1 MNESV
6 EIANLR
12 IETERVDD
20 IPLLVGQMRRMEL
33 PEVLDS
39 RMVVHGNRQGLSI
52 GWTVV
57 VWLAHVLSE
66 ADHRLSQVR
75 PWAAR
80 RLETLRA
87 CTGQEMREEDLS
99 DDRLADVLRALA
111 DDETWAN
118 VEHGLVLS
126 LLRVYDLRPPG
137 TRAVGAPPPY
147 VRVDM
152 TTARGY
158 GQVDADGLFQFG
170 HSKDHR
176 PDLPQVKIAL
186 TTLDPLGLPV
196 ASEVVAGHHADDP
209 LYRPL
214 IKRVHDSLSV
224 RGLLVVGD
232 CKLAALDTRAD
243 IHAYHSFYLCPLSA
257 VQVPPAALARA
268 LATAQSAAGGS
279 PERIERTRPDGT
291 REHLADGYEWTEDLS
306 AVLDGW
312 RTVTWTER
320 RLLLRSRVPAA
331 AAETALRDRLERA
344 RVAIADLTTP
354 RRGKR
359 CPADPAAVRQAA
371 TVIMARERVEG
382 LLHVEVAEQVRER
395 RVRGYRGQPA
405 RTVAQRT
412 LTTTAP
418 VDAAALDAAIALL
431 GWRVYATNAPASI
444 LSLTQA
450 ALAYRGQYTVERAF
464 GRLKGHP
471 LSLTPLYLD
480 RDDHTTGLIRL
491 LTLALRVLTTAEHAV
506 RQGLA
511 AQERTLTGL
520 YAGNPTRATA
530 RPTTELLLA
539 AFRNLTLTLL
549 TTPTATHHSLTSLT
563 PLQADIL
570 ALLGLPADTYH
581 ALVSTPHSPHPP

>member
-1 MNESV
+1 MTESI
-6 EIANLR
+6 EIAGLR

-20 IPLLVGQMRRMEL
+20 IPLVVAQMRRMEL

-39 RMVVHGNRQGLSI
+39 RVVTHGNRQGLSI

-57 VWLAHVLSE
+57 VWLAYVLSE

-80 RLETLRA
+80 RLDTLRA
-87 CTGQEMREEDLS
+87 CTGQEVREEDLS

-111 DDETWAN
+111 DDETWAS

-126 LLRVYDLRPPG
+126 LLRVYDLRP
-137 TRAVGAPPPY
+137 TGAGATG

-170 HSKDHR
+170 HSTDHR

-196 ASEVVAGHHADDP
+196 ASAVVAGHHADDP

-214 IKRVHDSLSV
+214 LKRMHDSLSV

-232 CKLAALDTRAD
+232 CKMAALDTRAD
-243 IHAYHSFYLCPLSA
+243 IHDYRSFYLCPLSA
-257 VQVPPAALARA
+257 VQAPPATLARD
-268 LATAQSAAGGS
+268 LAAAQAAPGS
-279 PERIERTRPDGT
+279 PPERIERTRPDGT
-291 REHLADGYEWTEDLS
+291 REHIADGYERSETLRTM
-306 AVLDGW
+306 LDGW

-320 RLLLRSRVPAA
+320 RLLLRSRVQAA
-331 AAETALRDRLERA
+331 AAETALRARLERA
-344 RVAIADLTTP
+344 RQAILDLTTP
-354 RRGKR
+354 RRGKAR
-359 CPADPAAVRQAA
+359 LADTAAVEQAA
-371 TVIMARERVEG
+371 TVIVARERVEG
-382 LLHVEVAEQVRER
+382 LLQVQVTEQGRER

-405 RTVAQRT
+405 RTVTQRT
-412 LTTTAP
+412 LTATAI
-418 VDAAALDAAIALL
+418 VDAAALDEASGLL
-431 GWRVYATNAPASI
+431 GWRVYATNAPAAT

-450 ALAYRGQYTVERAF
+450 ALAYRGQYSVERAF
-464 GRLKGHP
+464 GRLKGRP
-471 LSLTPLYLD
+471 LALTPLYLD
-480 RDDHTTGLIRL
+480 RDDHATGLIRL

-520 YAGNPTRATA
+520 YAGNPRRATA

-539 AFRNLTLTLL
+539 AFRDLTLTVLA
-549 TTPTATHHSLTSLT
+549 TPTVTHRSLTSLT
-563 PLQADIL
+563 PLQEDIL
-570 ALLGLPADTYH
+570 ALLGLPAHTYR
-581 ALVSTPHSPHPP
+581 ALASTSHFSLPP

>member
-1 MNESV
+1 MNESID
-6 EIANLR
+6 IAGLR

-20 IPLLVGQMRRMEL
+20 IPLLVAQMRRMEL

-39 RMVVHGNRQGLSI
+39 RVVVHGNRRGLSI

-57 VWLAHVLSE
+57 VWLAHLLSE

-75 PWAAR
+75 PWTAQ

-87 CTGQEMREEDLS
+87 CTGQEIQEEDLS
-99 DDRLADVLRALA
+99 DDRLADALRALA

-118 VEHGLVLS
+118 VEQGLVLS

-137 TRAVGAPPPY
+137 PRPTGAPPPC

-186 TTLDPLGLPV
+186 STLDPLGLPV

-243 IHAYHSFYLCPLSA
+243 IHTYHSFYLCPLSA

-268 LATAQSAAGGS
+268 LATAQATAGP
-279 PERIERTRPDGT
+279 PERIARMRPDGT
-291 REHLADGYEWTEDLS
+291 PEHLADGYEWTEDLS

-320 RLLLRSRVPAA
+320 RLLLRSRVQAD
-331 AAETALRDRLERA
+331 AAETALRARLERA
-344 RVAIADLTTP
+344 RQTIADLTTP
-354 RRGKR
+354 RRGKSR
-359 CPADPAAVRQAA
+359 PADRAAVQQA
-371 TVIMARERVEG
+371 TTTIVAREQVEG
-382 LLHVEVAEQVRER
+382 LLHIEVAEQVWER
-395 RVRGYRGQPA
+395 QVRGYRGPPA
-405 RTVAQRT
+405 RAVAQRT
-412 LTTTAP
+412 LTVTATT
-418 VDAAALDAAIALL
+418 DTAALDEAIALL
-431 GWRVYATNAPASI
+431 GWRVYATNAPTAT

-450 ALAYRGQYTVERAF
+450 ALAYRGQYSVERAF
-464 GRLKGHP
+464 GRLKGRP

-539 AFRNLTLTLL
+539 AFRNLTLTVLA
-549 TTPTATHHSLTSLT
+549 TPSATHRSLTSLT
-563 PLQADIL
+563 PLQEDIL

-581 ALVSTPHSPHPP
+581 ALTSPSHFPLPP

>member
-1 MNESV
+1 MTESV
-6 EIANLR
+6 QIADLR

-20 IPLLVGQMRRMEL
+20 VPLVVAQMRRMEV

-39 RMVVHGNRQGLSI
+39 RVVHGNRQGLSI

-87 CTGQEMREEDLS
+87 CTGQEIREEDLS
-99 DDRLADVLRALA
+99 DDRLADALRALA

-137 TRAVGAPPPY
+137 ARPTGAPPPC

-152 TTARGY
+152 TTASGY

-186 TTLDPLGLPV
+186 VTLDPLGLPV
-196 ASEVVAGHHADDP
+196 ASAVVAGQQADDP

-214 IKRVHDSLSV
+214 LKRVHDSLSV
-224 RGLLVVGD
+224 RGLLYVGD
-232 CKLAALDTRAD
+232 CKMAALDTRAA
-243 IHAYHSFYLCPLSA
+243 IHSHYDYYLCPLSA
-257 VQVPPAALARA
+257 VQIPPATLARD
-268 LATAQSAAGGS
+268 LAAAAAETGGR
-279 PERIERTRPDGT
+279 PECIERTRSDGT
-291 REHLADGYEWTEDLS
+291 PEHIADGYERSATLS
-306 AVLDGW
+306 AVVDGW

-320 RLLLRSRVPAA
+320 RLLLRSRAHA
-331 AAETALRDRLERA
+331 EAAETALRDRLERA
-344 RVAIADLTTP
+344 RGASADLTTP
-354 RRGKR
+354 RRGKAR
-359 CPADPAAVRQAA
+359 LADPAAVRQAA
-371 TVIMARERVEG
+371 TALLARGRVEG
-382 LLHVEVAEQVRER
+382 LLQVQVAEQGRER
-395 RVRGYRGQPA
+395 RVRGYRGPPA
-405 RTVAQRT
+405 RTVTQRT
-412 LTTTAP
+412 LTATAT
-418 VDAAALDAAIALL
+418 VDAAALDTAIALL
-431 GWRVYATNAPASI
+431 GWRVYATNAPAST

-464 GRLKGHP
+464 GRLKGRP

-511 AQERTLTGL
+511 AQQRTLTGL
-520 YAGNPTRATA
+520 YAGNPKRATA
-530 RPTTELLLA
+530 RPTTELLLT
-539 AFRNLTLTLL
+539 AFRNLTLTVLV
-549 TTPTATHHSLTSLT
+549 TPTTIHRSLPPLT
-563 PLQADIL
+563 PLQEDIL
-570 ALLGLPADTYH
+570 ALLSLPADTYH
-581 ALVSTPHSPHPP
+581 ALASTPHSPHPP